1 MYKMIV
7 IDLDGTLLNDEK
19 EVSKENIDMINKA
32 YLEKGVISVIATG
45 RSYMCAEHIANIAGE
60 SFSQYIIASTGSI
73 IKDNKKGIDLN
84 KQCITNESIVEII
97 EIAKKYNFKYIIDIG
112 SKVIANGRL
121 VNQEKLE
128 KIGQPY
134 EIREDIISYFKNN
147 NISGITITIIGKE
160 QELIELKEKLSE
172 MKDLEIT
179 DICKSIDVK
188 EDKTKEVVSYI
199 DIISKGVTKQ
209 KAIKILANY
218 LNINKDEIIVIGDG
232 GNDIPMFETA
242 GLKIAMANSIE
253 IVKQKA
259 DYITSNNNENGVAK
273 AIRKFIFNEEI

>member
-19 EVSKENIDMINKA
+19 EVSKENADMINRA
-32 YLEKGVISVIATG
+32 YKEKGVISVIATG
-45 RSYMCAEHIANIAGE
+45 RSYMCAEHIANIVGE

-73 IKDNKKGIDLN
+73 IRDNKNGIDLN
-84 KQCITNESIVEII
+84 KQCIKNENIVKIL
-97 EIAKKYNFKYIIDIG
+97 EIAEKHNFKYIIDIK

-128 KIGQPY
+128 KMGQSY
-134 EIREDIISYFKNN
+134 EVREDLISYFKNN
-147 NISGITITIIGKE
+147 NIHGITITIIGKE
-160 QELIELKEKLSE
+160 QELLELKEELSVME
-172 MKDLEIT
+172 DLEIT
-179 DICKSIDVK
+179 DLCKSIDVK
-188 EDKTKEVVSYI
+188 EDKIKEVVSYI

-209 KAIKILANY
+209 NAIKTLANY

-242 GLKIAMANSIE
+242 GLKVAMANSIE

-273 AIRKFIFNEEI
+273 AIKKFIFNEKI